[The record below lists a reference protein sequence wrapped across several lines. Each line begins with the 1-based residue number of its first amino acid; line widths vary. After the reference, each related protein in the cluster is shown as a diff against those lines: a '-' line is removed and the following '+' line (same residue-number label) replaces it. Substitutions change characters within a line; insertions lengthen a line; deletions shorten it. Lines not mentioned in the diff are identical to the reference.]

1 MWAAGPQWL
10 PVRQLE
16 VLVAGSLVV
25 EGEVVIR
32 QEFEQ
37 ESEQAAWWLLAER
50 WCDVGEKNE
59 RG

>member
-1 MWAAGPQWL
+1 MWAAGLQWL

-32 QEFEQ
+32 RGFEQ

-50 WCDVGEKNE
+50 WCDAGEKNE